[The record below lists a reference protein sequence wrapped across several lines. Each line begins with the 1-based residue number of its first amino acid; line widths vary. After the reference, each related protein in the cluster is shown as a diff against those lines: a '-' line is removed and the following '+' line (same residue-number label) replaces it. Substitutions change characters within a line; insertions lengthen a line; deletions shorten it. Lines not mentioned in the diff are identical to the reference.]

1 VDVIDLLPAGVAV
14 KLGRI
19 GSGVVIG
26 DVAID
31 TIDTAMLLLYAANVL
46 DDITLEFDTA
56 MVVADDAAI
65 LRLTDE
71 AGVLDTAIDVA
82 VTFKFPND
90 VIAVIVLKNLVA
102 MLSVPVT

>member
-1 VDVIDLLPAGVAV
+1 MDLLPAGVAV

-56 MVVADDAAI
+56 MVVADDATI
-65 LRLTDE
+65 LRLRDE

-90 VIAVIVLKNLVA
+90 VSPVIVLKKVVA
-102 MLSVPVT
+102 MLSVPVWLT